1 MSAASLSRL
10 GRQTDTAVS
19 GGINSFSNKFIAP
32 FVASAVELTHLFP
45 DSILFGSFLL
55 YVITQN
61 LSYGVFSL
69 FLFETSVLH
78 RVAGFVVQQTMGDT
92 STSGTSCGTAGFG
105 APRLAMDRVR
115 AIRPQQ
121 GLSPFAFFIGAI
133 LTYLCASIGQFKESL
148 DVMGPDWSGR
158 FYFVVIM
165 APVITLTMLIMF
177 WLSKCFTLQGGLL
190 AVGAGCLAGGA
201 LYILNN
207 ALFGAEGMN
216 FLGLPYLVNK
226 ADAGDPIYI
235 CSATPIT
242 PPNQS

>member
-1 MSAASLSRL
+1 MSAASLSRI
-10 GRQTDTAVS
+10 GRQADTAAS
-19 GGINSFSNKFIAP
+19 GAIDSFSNKFIAP

-78 RVAGFVVQQTMGDT
+78 RMIGFVVQQTMGDMNEP
-92 STSGTSCGTAGFG
+92 GKSCGTSGFS

-115 AIRPQQ
+115 SIRPQQ
-121 GLSPFAFFIGAI
+121 GLNPFAFFMGAI
-133 LTYLCASIGQFKESL
+133 LTYLCAAIGQFKESL

-165 APVITLTMLIMF
+165 APLITLAMLI
-177 WLSKCFTLQGGLL
+177 LYGVTGCFTWQGGLL
-190 AVGAGCLAGGA
+190 AVGGGCLAGGA

-242 PPNQS
+242 PPNQ